1 MKSKRTKPPAQ
12 LAKETA
18 EKEQEKKRAMLEVS
32 RKAGIATAFH
42 FQRIIKHALQCTM
55 PEAEKHFADAVQ
67 SGRIKEVGV
76 NKGGDVKFYKIK

>member
-1 MKSKRTKPPAQ
+1 MKKQKPKPTPATPDY
-12 LAKETA
+12 LPAC
-18 EKEQEKKRAMLEVS
+18 

-42 FQRIIKHALQCTM
+42 FQRIIKHALQCNM